1 MKCKGNFVFK
11 NLTHRPGGTFK
22 DSNGNEINYS
32 SAYILKVDEL
42 RENGDAEQ
50 RKFKIDEKQVELI
63 NDFKE
68 LEQYQK
74 IELEFDLTLY
84 DNKMTLAVCGVSIY

>member
-11 NLTHRPGGTFK
+11 NLTHRQGGTFK
-22 DSNGNEINYS
+22 DSNGNEINYP

-42 RENGDAEQ
+42 KDNGDADE
-50 RKFKIDEKQVELI
+50 RKFKVSENQVTLI
-63 NDFKE
+63 NDLE
-68 LEQYQK
+68 TLEQYQK

-84 DNKMTLAVCGVSIY
+84 SNKMALVVSDVSIN